1 MGRGELGSNSKSIEE
16 AAKKTDHTTKAERK
30 KRGTDTPKAILSKEM
45 AAARSTRPI
54 ERKIL
59 RKQARKARADHAV
72 QCCLL
77 PGKRIPK
84 RKALT
89 ELYVNGI
96 FTEDREEWQKEL
108 QRHCDEVYVDALE
121 SKEEQERRIVKY
133 SQDGNMHFS
142 VEGRVVEITVDVVLQ
157 AKAKMS
163 ENKVNGPDDVIV
175 SEMIKQ
181 LPQEKV
187 YEVTR
192 CFQQRFMGKM
202 DATNSWKIVK
212 LVF

>member
-1 MGRGELGSNSKSIEE
+1 
-16 AAKKTDHTTKAERK
+16 
-30 KRGTDTPKAILSKEM
+30 M
-45 AAARSTRPI
+45 AAARSVRPI

-59 RKQARKARADHAV
+59 RKQARKARADHPV

-77 PGKRIPK
+77 PGKKIPK
-84 RKALT
+84 RKPLT

-108 QRHCDEVYVDALE
+108 QRHCDEVYVDAME
-121 SKEEQERRIVKY
+121 SREEQEERIVQY
-133 SQDGNMHFS
+133 CMEGNKHFS
-142 VEGRVVEITVDVVLQ
+142 EDGRIVEITVDVVLQ
-157 AKAKMS
+157 ARAKMS

-181 LPQEKV
+181 LPQEKI

-202 DATNSWKIVK
+202 EAPNSWKIVK